1 MREPN
6 SSPTASSDPASA
18 PTAKPLPY
26 SPPTLVKLGELKDL
40 TANGS
45 FFGDT

>member
-6 SSPTASSDPASA
+6 SPGKDEPSSDAVPAPRA
-18 PTAKPLPY
+18 TPY
-26 SPPTLVKLGELKDL
+26 APPTLVKLGELKDL

>member
-1 MREPN
+1 MREPT
-6 SSPTASSDPASA
+6 SPPRPSQSADPAPAAA
-18 PTAKPLPY
+18 PAPY